1 MRRTQKAVLSNTRKS
16 QSLPKPFL
24 TSTPRKKFNTENFFE
39 VKILSKIKKAVVKS
53 ALLKWVCPWFNHTY
67 WVPSLHLVPN
77 SRWSHSTN
85 SGSDSKFLLPS
96 PKSSALLSILYSQ
109 MLYLK
114 ITLEI
119 SFKWNKLMNIECLQA
134 LSVRTERV

>member
-53 ALLKWVCPWFNHTY
+53 ALLK
-67 WVPSLHLVPN
+67 
-77 SRWSHSTN
+77 
-85 SGSDSKFLLPS
+85 
-96 PKSSALLSILYSQ
+96 
-109 MLYLK
+109 
-114 ITLEI
+114 
-119 SFKWNKLMNIECLQA
+119 
-134 LSVRTERV
+134 